1 MKRQILF
8 MASLM
13 FLLTITLSAQ
23 ERGRQGGMED
33 GKGSKEHFVAKLELS
48 EAQQTAME
56 NLKVEH
62 YKEVLPIR
70 NTLDEKRASLK
81 TLTTSATIDQKK
93 IDKTIEEIGELSTK
107 MLKAK
112 TNHQIA
118 LRSMLD
124 DKQKMMFDQRKHRHG
139 KHERDQRG
147 PRGK

>member
-33 GKGSKEHFVAKLELS
+33 GRGSKEHFVAKLELS
-48 EAQQTAME
+48 EAQQTTME
-56 NLKVEH
+56 NLKVAH

-81 TLTTSATIDQKK
+81 TLTTSATIDQ
-93 IDKTIEEIGELSTK
+93 

-118 LRSMLD
+118 LRSILD
-124 DKQKMMFDQRKHRHG
+124 DKQKMMFDQMKHRHG